1 MATPTLPHRTV
12 SSIRAGTQGQGALPA
27 AAAAP
32 VTPHTPISSSHR
44 QSIPSI
50 AFGSPSSLRAEDDLV
65 VVELGTRRLRVGFA
79 GDAAPKKVAA
89 FGPEQQRRVGDFR
102 AWNPPAPQVSA
113 AASSSGGG
121 GGGDGDGWRSRS
133 AGGRAWGFDHELW
146 RLDVRGLDLGL
157 VGDRLERELRDALT
171 KYVCFFSS

>member
-12 SSIRAGTQGQGALPA
+12 SSIRAGTQGQGALP
-27 AAAAP
+27 AAAP

-65 VVELGTRRLRVGFA
+65 VVELGTRRLRIGFA

-113 AASSSGGG
+113 AASSSGGGGG